1 MLIYITSGVNENIF
15 DKICE
20 NNNIHLTKFKNILNL
35 NNFYSKNN
43 FENCKILAVDL
54 SIIGNTDD
62 EILEFFLKFR
72 QLYDAKIVIVA
83 IGRKVGDILLSKLV
97 SESIFNFIISE
108 DTFLQKEEIKKCILG
123 NNEYKDCVKFKVV
136 EVTQNKENSN
146 KLNIIKGFLD
156 KINKSKIDNELP
168 KNGELSNTDD
178 KKLLENSIK
187 ENVKQEDKEPVKPQI
202 IEKIIERE
210 KVVEKKVIVRPKIN
224 INKLKIAVCGTCS
237 RMGATTQAFLIAN
250 YLVKYKFNTCYI
262 EANGKN
268 SLSNVKNFYDVLVD
282 DKNKKISYK
291 WLDIFA
297 NVTLE
302 DLPNILSMNYEVFIF
317 DYGEFLNTFEES
329 FASAD
334 IRIVVSGAKFWEE
347 KYIENVF
354 KICNIYK
361 DINFIFNFVDEEEQ
375 DFILKNMEG
384 LKVYFSEYCPNI
396 FKIYNEKIYQDILK
410 NYLSFNEVT

>member
-123 NNEYKDCVKFKVV
+123 NNQYKDCVKFKVV
-136 EVTQNKENSN
+136 EQTQNKENSN
-146 KLNIIKGFLD
+146 KLNVIKGFLG
-156 KINKSKIDNELP
+156 KINKSKMDNELL
-168 KNGELSNTDD
+168 KNEKLSNINNDIEED
-178 KKLLENSIK
+178 NKKET
-187 ENVKQEDKEPVKPQI
+187 EEQEDKQPVKPQI
-202 IEKIIERE
+202 VERVIERE
-210 KVVEKKVIVRPKIN
+210 KVVEKKIIVRPKIN
-224 INKLKIAVCGTCS
+224 TNKLKIAVCGTCS

-268 SLSNVKNFYDVLVD
+268 SLSNIKNFYEVSVD
-282 DKNKKISYK
+282 DKNKKISYNG
-291 WLDIFA
+291 LDIFA
-297 NVTLE
+297 NITLE

-317 DYGEFLNTFEES
+317 DYGEFLNTFAES

-334 IRIVVSGAKFWEE
+334 IRVVVSGAKFWEE
-347 KYIENVF
+347 EYIRNVF
-354 KICNIYK
+354 KICNTYK
-361 DINFIFNFVDEEEQ
+361 DINFIFNFVDEDEQ
-375 DFILKNMEG
+375 EFVLKNMEG

-396 FKIYNEKIYQDILK
+396 FKVYNEKIYKDILK

>member
-268 SLSNVKNFYDVLVD
+268 SLSNIKNFYEVSVD

-291 WLDIFA
+291 GLDIFA
-297 NVTLE
+297 NITLE
-302 DLPNILSMNYEVFIF
+302 DLPNILSMNYEVFVF

>member
-1 MLIYITSGVNENIF
+1 MLIYITSGANENIF
-15 DKICE
+15 DKICDK
-20 NNNIHLTKFKNILNL
+20 NNIHLTKFKNVLNL

-83 IGRKVGDILLSKLV
+83 IGRKVGDMLLSKLV

-123 NNEYKDCVKFKVV
+123 NNQYKDCVKFKVV
-136 EVTQNKENSN
+136 EQTQNKENSN
-146 KLNIIKGFLD
+146 KLNVIKGFLG
-156 KINKSKIDNELP
+156 KINKSKIENELP
-168 KNGELSNTDD
+168 KNEELSNINND
-178 KKLLENSIK
+178 IK
-187 ENVKQEDKEPVKPQI
+187 EDNKKETEKQEDKQPVKPQI
-202 IEKIIERE
+202 IEKVIERE
-210 KVVEKKVIVRPKIN
+210 KVVEKKIIVRPKIN
-224 INKLKIAVCGTCS
+224 TNKLKIAICGTCS
-237 RMGATTQAFLIAN
+237 RMGTTTQAFLIAN

-268 SLSNVKNFYDVLVD
+268 SLSNIKNFYEVSVD

-291 WLDIFA
+291 GLDIFA
-297 NVTLE
+297 NITLE
-302 DLPNILSMNYEVFIF
+302 DLPNILSMNYEVFVF

-347 KYIENVF
+347 KYIRNVF
-354 KICNIYK
+354 KICNTYK
-361 DINFIFNFVDEEEQ
+361 DINFIFNFVDEDEQ
-375 DFILKNMEG
+375 EFVLKNMEG

-396 FKIYNEKIYQDILK
+396 FKVYNEKIYKDILK
-410 NYLSFNEVT
+410 NYLSFNKVT